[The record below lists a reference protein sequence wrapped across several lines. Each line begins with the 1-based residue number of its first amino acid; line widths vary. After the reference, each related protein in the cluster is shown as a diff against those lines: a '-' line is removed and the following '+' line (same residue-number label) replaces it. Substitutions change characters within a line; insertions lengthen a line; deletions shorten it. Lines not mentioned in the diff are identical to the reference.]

1 MWTIKSVIMKIVFRV
16 SFSNG
21 PDFSAECQQ
30 FIFYYIDL
38 VHSNKNAIPNMYY
51 LPPKMLLVM
60 FLRRRKDI
68 PEVSIFLVL
77 QKNNVFFSRH
87 PSFCDAWTRFTKFTT
102 SPGIFCLEVSEISVF
117 FSVSNKFLIRS
128 GRSLPDN

>member
-1 MWTIKSVIMKIVFRV
+1 MWTIISIPPVIMKIVFRV

-30 FIFYYIDL
+30 FIFYYIEL

-68 PEVSIFLVL
+68 PEVSIFLVYK
-77 QKNNVFFSRH
+77 KNNIFISRH

-102 SPGIFCLEVSEISVF
+102 RSSPGIFCLEVSEISVF
-117 FSVSNKFLIRS
+117 FSISNKFLI
-128 GRSLPDN
+128 